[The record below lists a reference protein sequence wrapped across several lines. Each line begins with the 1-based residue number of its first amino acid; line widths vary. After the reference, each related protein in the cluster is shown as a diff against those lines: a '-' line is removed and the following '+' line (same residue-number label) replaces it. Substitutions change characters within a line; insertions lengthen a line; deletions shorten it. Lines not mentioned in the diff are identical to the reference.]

1 MSNWNII
8 SNQTVWSA
16 DLMSCFLT
24 GNYNN
29 AWVISWSRW
38 WPPITYFGWN
48 IFPVWYE
55 GAQLSSA
62 QLSPARVPHSLRSEN
77 SHVVAWLAS
86 QSLMSNFHFLCSA
99 CSTTHWLTAAG
110 QGNEW
115 SQIWV
120 ELGYKHGT
128 GGKTLNIKT
137 RMSRVTHHPLLHWSI
152 CPAAVIM
159 NYDKN
164 VFHTHSLMLL

>member
-1 MSNWNII
+1 
-8 SNQTVWSA
+8 
-16 DLMSCFLT
+16 MSCFLT

-62 QLSPARVPHSLRSEN
+62 QPSTRPTLTEIWELSCRGLACVTV
-77 SHVVAWLAS
+77 SHVKLS
-86 QSLMSNFHFLCSA
+86 FSLLSLLHHTLTDC